1 MITPETALQYRNTLR
16 CASHLFDAHSMGVLA
31 LNEDNVHDIIDT
43 LRSVA
48 NDLDDAL
55 VTSQE
60 ARS

>member
-1 MITPETALQYRNTLR
+1 MISPETALVYRNTLR
-16 CASHLFDAHSMGVLA
+16 CAAHLFDAHSLGFLM
-31 LNEDNVHDIIDT
+31 LNEQNIADIIDS

-60 ARS
+60 AQS